1 MTSGRRPATDD
12 GSPMSQTDSRAL
24 IAELRRIAYAAGD
37 VIMGFYDGGTAVR
50 AKADASPVTDADE
63 AAERLIVDAL
73 RALAPDIPVAA
84 EEMAAAGEL
93 PALGRRFWLVD
104 PLDGTK
110 EFISRN
116 GEFTVNIALI
126 EDGRPTLGIVT
137 APAIG
142 VGYTSDGEHAFVER
156 GGRAAQ
162 PIAARA
168 PAADGLVAAVSR
180 SHMNAATTDYLA
192 GHTIVDQRAGGSSL
206 KFCLVAEGVADIYP
220 RLGRTME
227 WDTAAGHAVVA
238 AAGGSVRRLDGG
250 VLTYGKPGLENPS
263 FVVRGRD
270 AVD

>member
-1 MTSGRRPATDD
+1 
-12 GSPMSQTDSRAL
+12 MSQTDTRAM

-37 VIMGFYDGGTAVR
+37 VIMGFYDGGAEVR

-63 AAERLIVDAL
+63 AAERLIVAAL
-73 RALAPDIPVAA
+73 RAFAPDIPVAA
-84 EEMAAAGEL
+84 EEMAAAGDL
-93 PALGRRFWLVD
+93 PALGNRFWLVD

-126 EDGRPTLGIVT
+126 EDGRPTIGIVT

-142 VGYTSDGEHAFVER
+142 VGYYSDGERAFVER
-156 GGRAAQ
+156 DGGVAHR
-162 PIAARA
+162 IEARM
-168 PAADGLVAAVSR
+168 PTTDRLVAAVSR
-180 SHMNAATTDYLA
+180 SHMNAATTEYLA
-192 GHTIVDQRAGGSSL
+192 DYTIVDERAGGSSL

-227 WDTAAGHAVVA
+227 WDTAAGHAVAA
-238 AAGGSVRRLDGG
+238 AAGGSVRTLEGAA
-250 VLTYGKPGLENPS
+250 LCYGKPGLENPS

-270 AVD
+270 TVD

>member
-1 MTSGRRPATDD
+1 MASIRARDDPGAICRELLDLAERAGREI
-12 GSPMSQTDSRAL
+12 L
-24 IAELRRIAYAAGD
+24 LHYEGD
-37 VIMGFYDGGTAVR
+37 IVVTE
-50 AKADASPVTDADE
+50 KADRSPVTIADQSAE
-63 AAERLIVDAL
+63 TLILAALKELI
-73 RALAPDIPVAA
+73 PDVPIVA
-84 EEMAAAGEL
+84 EELHASGET
-93 PALGRRFWLVD
+93 PEVSSRFLLVD

-142 VGYTSDGEHAFVER
+142 VGYTSDGERAFVER
-156 GGRAAQ
+156 GASAAQ
-162 PIAARA
+162 PIEARA

-180 SHMNAATTDYLA
+180 SHMNAETTDYLA
-192 GHTIVDQRAGGSSL
+192 GYTIVDERVGGSSL

-238 AAGGSVRRLDGG
+238 AAGGSVRTLDGAE
-250 VLTYGKPGLENPS
+250 LSYGKPGLENPS

-270 AVD
+270 DRGRDDVD